1 MKTEKKT
8 ITIDKLVIPALE
20 EGRVLTVDDING
32 AVAVVTEKK
41 TKRVCLPLVFPLV
54 SRSSALSYLCPGV

>member
-8 ITIDKLVIPALE
+8 ITIDKLVIPTLE

-32 AVAVVTEKK
+32 AVAVVTDTDGNEHRLKIS
-41 TKRVCLPLVFPLV
+41 V
-54 SRSSALSYLCPGV
+54 SNRTNEPAEGDEECE